1 MILSLNIIAGLVALI
16 HIWFMVLESILWTKP
31 LGLKTFGMSAADAA
45 NTKVLA
51 MNQGLYNGIL
61 AAGLIWGIIHPFG
74 ALGLQIKGFFLCAVA
89 VAGVFG
95 SYTVSRKIFFLQA
108 LPALIGLVLEW
119 WILR

>member
-1 MILSLNIIAGLVALI
+1 MIFALNAITGVVALI
-16 HIWFMVLESILWTKP
+16 HIWFMILETWLWTKP
-31 LGLKTFGMSAADAA
+31 IGLRTFKMNENDAIKTKA
-45 NTKVLA
+45 LA
-51 MNQGLYNGIL
+51 MNQGVYNGIL
-61 AAGLIWGIIHPFG
+61 AVGLIWGIVHPFG
-74 ALGLQIKGFFLCAVA
+74 AMGLQIKEFFLCAVA